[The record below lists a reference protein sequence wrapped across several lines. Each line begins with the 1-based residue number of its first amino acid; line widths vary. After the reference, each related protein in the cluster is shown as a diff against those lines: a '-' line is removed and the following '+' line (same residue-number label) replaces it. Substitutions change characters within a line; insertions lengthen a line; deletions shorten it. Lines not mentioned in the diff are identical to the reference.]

1 MKYLRFTYAV
11 ILISLLLAGC
21 RNPFAPSG
29 GEVSPTPATLS
40 TTETSAATSPISTP
54 AIETAPES
62 ITPIPT
68 VFSSPLTQ
76 SDSVPAAADIL
87 QAVYGEA
94 LQGNMEDGYHVGEVT
109 VPWVGPVASGS
120 FTGRGTTQSAA
131 PTQWA
136 ALIGG
141 EAGNSSDLSS
151 DEQYLSIRWVILGT
165 SASSSD
171 LVTIGRSP
179 SLRYN
184 VAQTEESWRVGGLSD
199 FDRDGAQ
206 ELIAVSST
214 RGGIQRQTTHLFRW
228 DGAEFAQVWSAST
241 FEDNTSADSAPTY
254 YIYEATVNLRTED
267 GNPTI
272 MLESTT
278 RYFAKNAEGRANT
291 ASVTQSDTSTQRYRW
306 DGRTFMAHTPG
317 GPQET
322 FAYSTGA
329 GLWLWVD
336 ANAQQIDD
344 RHVSNMDWSQD
355 GNQLV
360 YVVWWPSDAK
370 GIWLYD
376 IPTGSRTQ
384 VSPVEGAVY
393 DMQRSPGG
401 DVLAYVQAVPAQVR
415 ISSLT
420 DNSSL
425 TVEAVA
431 QGISWS
437 PDGTQLVYDHSGS
450 LSRYD
455 LAAQRSQMLVEAG
468 ESAGD
473 SSPGIYS
480 PAWSPRG
487 DLIAAIV
494 RQEGTEQPTLIEAS
508 SSNPLPADDLAQRAI
523 GIQAPN
529 VDINWSPSGEQFA
542 VLTSDPASGSA
553 PGAVYIIDV
562 AAGTGTLRKLVEAS
576 SAADPVSLPVWNSTG
591 DRLAAIVGPDVIV
604 WDTATGGGTTWHT
617 FPAAA
622 EESNIA
628 WSPDGLGLL
637 VSYGAELFWFA
648 AGEPGEPMLLLK
660 DIAIESLQFAKP

>member
-1 MKYLRFTYAV
+1 LKYLRFTYAV

-344 RHVSNMDWSQD
+344 RRVSNIDWSQD